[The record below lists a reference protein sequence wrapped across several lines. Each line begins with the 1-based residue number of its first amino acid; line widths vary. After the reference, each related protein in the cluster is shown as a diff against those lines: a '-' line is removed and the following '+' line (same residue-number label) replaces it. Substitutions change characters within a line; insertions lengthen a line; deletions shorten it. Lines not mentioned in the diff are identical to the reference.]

1 MQKRAGFIY
10 RLFIYKDMKLIVGL
24 GNPDKE
30 YKNTFHNLGF
40 MAIDAVADKLGFYVN
55 KDSCRALVGTC
66 FFGKEKVIFAKPQT
80 YMNLSG
86 ESVYELASYYK
97 IEPQDILV
105 IYDDFDLK
113 KGAIRIRANGSAGT
127 HNGMRN
133 IVKNL
138 GTEDFKR
145 IRIGFNPDNKNI
157 VLLNYVLSGI
167 PADDKPLFNK
177 VIDKVASAIEDFA
190 KGCDFEYVMRT
201 YNGNVL
207 P

>member
-10 RLFIYKDMKLIVGL
+10 RLFIYQSMKLVVGL

-40 MAIDAVADKLGFYVN
+40 MAIDAVADKVGFYVN
-55 KDSCRALVGTC
+55 KDSCKALVGSC
-66 FFGKEKVIFAKPQT
+66 FFGTQKVLFAKPQT

-86 ESVYELASYYK
+86 ESVLALASYYK
-97 IEPQDILV
+97 IAPEDILV
-105 IYDDFDLK
+105 VYDDFDLK

-167 PADDKPLFNK
+167 PSEDKDLFKK
-177 VIDKVASAIEDFA
+177 VIDKVALAIEDFA
-190 KGCDFEYVMRT
+190 NGKDFEYVMRT

>member
-1 MQKRAGFIY
+1 
-10 RLFIYKDMKLIVGL
+10 MKLVVGL

-40 MAIDAVADKLGFYVN
+40 MVIDAVADKVGFYVN
-55 KDSCRALVGTC
+55 KDSCKALVGSC
-66 FFGKEKVIFAKPQT
+66 FFGTEKVLFAKPQT

-86 ESVYELASYYK
+86 ESVLALASYYK
-97 IEPQDILV
+97 IAPEDILV
-105 IYDDFDLK
+105 VYDDFDLK

-167 PADDKPLFNK
+167 PSEDKDLFKK
-177 VIDKVASAIEDFA
+177 VIDKVALAIEDFA
-190 KGCDFEYVMRT
+190 NGKDFEYVMRT